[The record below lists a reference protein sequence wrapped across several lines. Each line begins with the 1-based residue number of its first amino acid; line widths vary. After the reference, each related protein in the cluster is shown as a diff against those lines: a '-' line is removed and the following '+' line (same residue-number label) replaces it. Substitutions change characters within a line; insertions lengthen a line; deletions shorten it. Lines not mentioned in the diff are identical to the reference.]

1 MGREVLEGLRDP
13 FQLSAAFVS
22 PANPTL
28 GRTVREAGLGTS
40 DVGLASAED
49 ANTVLPG
56 CDVLLSFATPAAD
69 LAFASV
75 AADLRVPFVIGTT
88 GHTATERERLALD
101 AERIPLVLVPNFS
114 VGIAVLHGLL
124 GGVGP
129 LRDGF
134 DASIVE
140 VHHARKRDAPS
151 GTALAL
157 ADTLGRAFGGPQAPP
172 GNGGRPIPIA
182 SVRGGGVPGDHTV
195 IFAGPHEVLRIE
207 HRVLSRGAFAEG
219 AFLAARW
226 AASPRSPGLYS
237 FRDVLRNGPAGGYE
251 A

>member
-13 FQLSAAFVS
+13 FELSAAFVS
-22 PANPTL
+22 PANPTR
-28 GRTVREAGLGTS
+28 GRTVREMGLGAS
-40 DVGLASAED
+40 DVTLTTAED
-49 ANTVLPG
+49 AGAVLPG
-56 CDVLLSFATPAAD
+56 CDALLSFATPAAD
-69 LAFASV
+69 LTFAAA

-88 GHTATERERLALD
+88 GHTTGERDRLVLA
-101 AERIPLVLVPNFS
+101 AERIPIVLAPNFS

-157 ADTLGRAFGGPQAPP
+157 ADTLGRAFGGPYAPP
-172 GNGGRPIPIA
+172 GNGGLSIPIA

-195 IFAGPHEVLRIE
+195 IFAGLHEVLRIE
-207 HRVLSRGAFAEG
+207 HRVLSRSAFAEG
-219 AFLAARW
+219 ALLAARW
-226 AASPRSPGLYS
+226 AASTRPPGLYS
-237 FRDVLRNGPAGGYE
+237 FRDVLRDLPGNGGRT
-251 A
+251 

>member
-13 FQLSAAFVS
+13 FELSAAFVS
-22 PANPTL
+22 PANPTR
-28 GRTVREAGLGTS
+28 GRTVRETGLGAS
-40 DVGLASAED
+40 DVELATAED
-49 ANTVLPG
+49 ASTKLPG

-69 LAFASV
+69 LAFAPL

-88 GHTATERERLALD
+88 GHTSRERERLVNA

-114 VGIAVLHGLL
+114 VGIAVLQGLL
-124 GGVGP
+124 AGVGP

-134 DASIVE
+134 DTSIVE
-140 VHHARKRDAPS
+140 IHHSRKRDAPS

-157 ADTLGRAFGGPQAPP
+157 ADTLGRVFGGPSASP

-182 SVRGGGVPGDHTV
+182 SVRGGGVPGDHAV

-207 HRVLSRGAFAEG
+207 HRVLSRSAFAEG
-219 AFLAARW
+219 ALLAARW

-237 FRDVLRNGPAGGYE
+237 FQDVLREAPGGG
-251 A
+251 